1 MLFRTTQILETRVI
15 NNGEQLQRII
25 SLADMWYFYD

>member
-1 MLFRTTQILETRVI
+1 MSRRTTQILETRVI

-25 SLADMWYFYD
+25 SLADM